1 MDKEAFNAATDAR
14 VEALI
19 VAGAPPVVQ
28 FRSDP
33 SIPLWGPPGEGK
45 TYHMDMSSFGQLET
59 YRELVTTRREILTR
73 EYRIR
78 EQMIFDDPD
87 PIDYRDLSGPYVGER
102 KVDRKAKSKARAAN
116 KVARKARRKG

>member
-19 VAGAPPVVQ
+19 ALETPPVVQ

-33 SIPLWGPPGEGK
+33 SITLWGPEGEGK
-45 TYHMDMSSFGQLET
+45 TYNIDLSGLGTLET
-59 YRELVTTRREILTR
+59 YQELVASRREMLTR
-73 EYRIR
+73 EYRFPGQFII
-78 EQMIFDDPD
+78 EDPE
-87 PIDYRDLSGPYVGER
+87 PIDIKDISDPYVGER
-102 KVDRKAKSKARAAN
+102 KVDHKAKARARARN

>member
-19 VAGAPPVVQ
+19 VTGTPPVVQ

-45 TYHMDMSSFGQLET
+45 SHTIDLGGLGTLET
-59 YRELVTTRREILTR
+59 YRELVANRREMLTR
-73 EYRIR
+73 EYRIPGQFII
-78 EQMIFDDPD
+78 EDPEL
-87 PIDYRDLSGPYVGER
+87 IDIKDISGPYVGER
-102 KVDRKAKSKARAAN
+102 KVDRKAKSKARARN
-116 KVARKARRKG
+116 KVARKSRRKG